1 MSGIGGILKLLGDTE
16 GPGNARPFNPAAVS
30 FHLAAAGAL
39 LGATPPAGAVPQVRA
54 EPSGPRF
61 RYSWAVD
68 HASGPPGAPL
78 PPAPFQLALTFG
90 PAGCKAPPMR
100 VEIDVADPLSTPG
113 AAGGAVREWVQLNP
127 GRDAYVVQ
135 LGLAEDR
142 RVLRAVVSV
151 GAAASVFKGAEAASG
166 GLGALLAL

>member
-1 MSGIGGILKLLGDTE
+1 MSHAGAVMKLAGDQT
-16 GPGNARPFNPAAVS
+16 GPGNALPFSPAAVDFRLS
-30 FHLAAAGAL
+30 VAEALLAAA
-39 LGATPPAGAVPQVRA
+39 PPAGVIPQVRQ

-61 RYSWAVD
+61 RYSWA
-68 HASGPPGAPL
+68 AAPPPGAPL
-78 PPAPFQLALTFG
+78 PPAPFQLVLTFG

-113 AAGGAVREWVQLNP
+113 TAGGAVREWVQLNP

-166 GLGALLAL
+166 SLGALLAL